1 MADKKKAE
9 TKPRL
14 SAIER
19 AEKLLAE
26 AKEKEAAR
34 VAKVKDADV
43 LAYAKAK
50 TSYSKAVAKFDAAVK
65 VLVDVHGMT
74 TDDLDAIDV
83 AAVIAAAPAPKPR
96 TKAEPTEA

>member
-34 VAKVKDADV
+34 AAKVKGADV
-43 LAYAKAK
+43 LAYAKARV
-50 TSYSKAVAKFDAAVK
+50 SYDKAAAKLDTTAQ
-65 VLVDVHGMT
+65 VLAEVHSMSVEDIG
-74 TDDLDAIDV
+74 AIDV
-83 AAVIAAAPAPKPR
+83 AAVIAAAPKPKA
-96 TKAEPTEA
+96 KAEAKPAE